1 MVITVSSPGSPGTS
15 FTDNVKDKI
24 VTIFDV
30 LESSDDFDSIRDLG
44 RHLEPYGFNWNYT
57 RNILPFLQNCG
68 IVNYQNVSPL
78 YNKSFFTNI
87 GHAYVDILKS
97 IQIIKDEQDC
107 PDRDSVLAAMES
119 IQEAIY
125 FQCLVIMMKD
135 KTCNYSK
142 DFFDVLLFADKYGYI
157 DSVEYLLIQYE
168 RDRNPD
174 HFMETI
180 GETVQAYRAH
190 EIDITVRTKTKNQDS
205 GEAKSVNSFPYV
217 AGNFVKAGVF
227 IKSDDNHFSIN
238 AARRAEVNRAIKEV
252 TRVWQA

>member
-24 VTIFDV
+24 VVIFDV
-30 LESSDDFDSIRDLG
+30 LESNDDFESIRDLG
-44 RHLEPYGFNWNYT
+44 SHLEKFGFNWNYT

-78 YNKSFFTNI
+78 CNKNFFTNI
-87 GHAYVDILKS
+87 GRAYVDILKS
-97 IQIIKDEQDC
+97 IKIVKDEQNY
-107 PDRDSVLAAMES
+107 PDRDNVLIAMEN
-119 IQEAIY
+119 IQEVIY

-142 DFFDVLLFADKYGYI
+142 DFFDALLFADRYGYI
-157 DSVEYLLIQYE
+157 DSVEYLLIQHE
-168 RDRNPD
+168 RGKNPD

-180 GETVQAYRAH
+180 GETVRAYRAH

-227 IKSDDNHFSIN
+227 IKPEDNRFSIN
-238 AARRAEVNRAIKEV
+238 TARRAEVNRAIKEV
-252 TRVWQA
+252 TKVWQA